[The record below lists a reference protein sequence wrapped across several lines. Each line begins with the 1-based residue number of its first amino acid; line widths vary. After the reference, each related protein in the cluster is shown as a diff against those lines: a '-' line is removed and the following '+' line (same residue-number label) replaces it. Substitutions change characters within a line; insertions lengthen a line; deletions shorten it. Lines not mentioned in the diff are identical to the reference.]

1 MSTVGFDSAQALL
14 LALQMIGTDL
24 YTSTYHK
31 AGLIFFQEPGKGYG
45 FPVPA
50 TIRDLYV
57 GEDKTFGV

>member
-1 MSTVGFDSAQALL
+1 
-14 LALQMIGTDL
+14 MIGADL

-31 AGLIFFQEPGKGYG
+31 RGLLSYIAPGKGYG